1 VLAVGTVVATI
12 GLVTGAQWPQIILDL
27 FRDLK

>member
-1 VLAVGTVVATI
+1 VGTVLATV
-12 GLVTGAQWPQIILDL
+12 GVVTGAQWPQIFLDL